1 MEVSVL
7 LLCFLF
13 LVCNSVLVVAGVSPI
28 KPKSYNLEQF
38 FNATNTELRAHKKQ
52 LDELQKNGKL
62 SITPSQA
69 QLFYSNSDPVVSRYQ
84 LTENLG
90 MATGK
95 SFALNS
101 ARIFTPE
108 QISALNKATDEEQR
122 IYDNGG
128 VAVYHSTQP
137 EHWGTSYIRSKDADF
152 ILDIT
157 GTPVAPSKMLLLRDT
172 ICRTNI
178 EAEKATRKK
187 YLKHGVPRPEVD
199 MEKHHTANLLSC
211 NIGVAGNSLEGVS
224 SSSLEYWLKKKNANL
239 PAIDLEKTL
248 ESHNL
253 IDEKTVKEK
262 LQNALDEFKLSTTTG
277 VLLQLAFKNKKMV
290 DDIMYSSQPFGYT
303 QEYEFGEKEPRRK
316 LAKPT
321 TIIDAIMRQPSA
333 FEKNKYQINTPQM
346 RVVLTADQLL
356 DATNPEI
363 RKNVEINA
371 YVDNENA
378 MNEFRTRVDA
388 IFANAKEDY
397 LARYHAMSLPRK
409 LLHRLRL
416 NMFYKRTLPAE
427 RKRIKKESEHWF
439 IAQ

>member
-1 MEVSVL
+1 MNNTILIYLVLAVVST
-7 LLCFLF
+7 
-13 LVCNSVLVVAGVSPI
+13 PI
-28 KPKSYNLEQF
+28 FSGDKASKPKLYNLEQF
-38 FNATNTELRAHKKQ
+38 LNASAGELWAHKKQ
-52 LDELQKNGKL
+52 LDELQKEGIL

-69 QLFYSNSDPVVSRYQ
+69 QLFYSYSDPVVSRDQ
-84 LTENLG
+84 LAANLG

-95 SFALNS
+95 SFPLDN

-108 QISALNKATDEEQR
+108 QIRALNKVTDEEQR

-137 EHWGTSYIRSKDADF
+137 EHWGASYIRSKDADF

-172 ICRTNI
+172 ICRADLK
-178 EAEKATRKK
+178 AEKATRKK

-199 MEKHHTANLLSC
+199 MEKHHAANLLSC
-211 NIGVAGNSLEGVS
+211 NIGVAGNSLEGAS

-239 PAIDLEKTL
+239 PAVDLEKTL
-248 ESHNL
+248 ESRNL
-253 IDEKTVKEK
+253 IGEKTVKEK

-277 VLLQLAFKNKKMV
+277 VLLQLVFKNKKKV
-290 DDIMYSSQPFGYT
+290 DDIMYSSQPFGYK
-303 QEYEFGEKEPRRK
+303 QEYEFGEKEPRLK

-321 TIIDAIMRQPSA
+321 TIIDTIMQQPSA

-388 IFANAKEDY
+388 IFASAKEDY

-416 NMFYKRTLPAE
+416 NMFYKRTPPAE